1 MNDDIQ
7 SPGKDAQAKPSL
19 VAAVFDVDRTL
30 IPVTTT
36 ERIFLRYLARHG
48 AIGPVT
54 VARTLLFMARHL
66 PTASPFEAIRRQ
78 RAYLAGQ
85 SYEKMRKMARACFET
100 DIKPRIS
107 RAALKAIEGH
117 KARGEM
123 IILLS
128 GSLDFLLEPLREY
141 LEADHLIA
149 AQMEVV
155 KGKLTG
161 RIMGDYPYGSFKAKI
176 IQHFASEHGLDFS
189 RSYAYADHHTDHE
202 ILRLFGNPVVIN
214 ARPKMQEIARR
225 EGWTMRD
232 FR

>member
-1 MNDDIQ
+1 
-7 SPGKDAQAKPSL
+7 
-19 VAAVFDVDRTL
+19 
-30 IPVTTT
+30 
-36 ERIFLRYLARHG
+36 
-48 AIGPVT
+48 
-54 VARTLLFMARHL
+54 
-66 PTASPFEAIRRQ
+66 
-78 RAYLAGQ
+78 
-85 SYEKMRKMARACFET
+85 MRKMARACFDT

-107 RAALKAIEGH
+107 RAALKAVEGH
-117 KARGEM
+117 RARGEM

-176 IQHFASEHGLDFS
+176 IQHIASEHGLDFS

-214 ARPKMQEIARR
+214 ARPKMQQIARR